1 MEANAFILG
10 KKNNEV
16 VLFFIFLVVRFF
28 LLLNHIEIIR
38 YLIKKIIQTIGAN
51 LHPPRVHQKSSV
63 YLKKFRE
70 PVSL

>member
-1 MEANAFILG
+1 MEANAFILR

-38 YLIKKIIQTIGAN
+38 YLNKKIIQTIRVN
-51 LHPPRVHQKSSV
+51 LHPPRVHQKV
-63 YLKKFRE
+63 VFI
-70 PVSL
+70 